1 MSDTT
6 AIFMSIVGTG
16 IGAIG
21 IMGLMVRMLA
31 TNVTARIADM
41 RTDMNRRL
49 DDATNGLQT
58 LGNRLDETYKR
69 IDTIGRDIADLRDR
83 TGTLEGTLST
93 FMSAGKSPNAA

>member
-6 AIFMSIVGTG
+6 AIIMSIVGTG
-16 IGAIG
+16 IGTIG

-31 TNVTARIADM
+31 TNVTARIADL

-49 DDATNGLQT
+49 DDAGNGLQT
-58 LGNRLDETYKR
+58 LANRLDETNRR
-69 IDTIGRDIADLRDR
+69 IDAIGRDIADRRDR

-93 FMSAGKSPNAA
+93 FMVAGKSPNAA

>member
-6 AIFMSIVGTG
+6 AIIISIVGTG
-16 IGAIG
+16 IGTIG

-31 TNVTARIADM
+31 TNVTARIADL

-49 DDATNGLQT
+49 DDASNGLQT
-58 LGNRLDETYKR
+58 LGNRLDETNGR
-69 IDTIGRDIADLRDR
+69 IDAIGRDIADLRDR

-93 FMSAGKSPNAA
+93 FMAAGKSPNAA

>member
-6 AIFMSIVGTG
+6 AIIMAIVGTG
-16 IGAIG
+16 IGTIG

-31 TNVTARIADM
+31 TNVTARIADL

-49 DDATNGLQT
+49 DETN
-58 LGNRLDETYKR
+58 RR
-69 IDTIGRDIADLRDR
+69 IDVIGRDIADLRDR

-93 FMSAGKSPNAA
+93 FMTAGKSPNAA